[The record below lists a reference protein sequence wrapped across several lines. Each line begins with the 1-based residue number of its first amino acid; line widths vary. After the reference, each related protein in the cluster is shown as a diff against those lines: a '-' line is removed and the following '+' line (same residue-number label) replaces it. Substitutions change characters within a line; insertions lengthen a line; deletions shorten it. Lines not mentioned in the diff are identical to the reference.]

1 MNGCSPDCK
10 DSKVLALK
18 EIIKFPVQKVLQ
30 WKSMQKLQIISE
42 ESAQKRVIQCYIQI
56 VRFVL

>member
-18 EIIKFPVQKVLQ
+18 EIIKFPAQKVLQ
-30 WKSMQKLQIISE
+30 WKSMQKFSKT
-42 ESAQKRVIQCYIQI
+42 ANY
-56 VRFVL
+56 F